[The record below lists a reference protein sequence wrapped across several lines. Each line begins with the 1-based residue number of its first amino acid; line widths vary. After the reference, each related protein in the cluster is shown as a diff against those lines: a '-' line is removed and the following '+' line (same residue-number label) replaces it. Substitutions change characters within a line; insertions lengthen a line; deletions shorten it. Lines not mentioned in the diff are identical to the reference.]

1 MSTVDLSR
9 FSASDIKEVTNWTL
23 LVRAMIGSNPDEH
36 PEIMKA
42 AIDEITE
49 MVNDRWPLETGGS
62 LVIDP
67 EAMETDLSDFSEN
80 VRLSFCSRTGLSLF
94 AGIDGPYRTAEVLK
108 GAIDKLASVYDQ
120 G

>member
-67 EAMETDLSDFSEN
+67 EAMETDLSDCRSAHGPGCP
-80 VRLSFCSRTGLSLF
+80 CSPGSTV
-94 AGIDGPYRTAEVLK
+94 PTAPPRF
-108 GAIDKLASVYDQ
+108 
-120 G
+120 